1 MEINLSVM
9 IERSVDKVFDFL
21 RDFENH
27 HQESNSQVLLVEKL
41 TPGPS
46 RIGTQYRETVQ
57 MLPFIKLEMITEV
70 TQMKPHKSLEFTWSG
85 GGMEGVLNY
94 HFDSRDGW
102 TNVEFKERVFP
113 KGIMKLVGPL
123 IKASFHKTMVNRLD
137 GIKGVLE
144 GSDSTEFSHR

>member
-1 MEINLSVM
+1 MS
-9 IERSVDKVFDFL
+9 
-21 RDFENH
+21 DFENH

-57 MLPFIKLEMITEV
+57 LLPFITIEMITEV
-70 TQMKPHKSLEFTWSG
+70 TQMNPHKNLEFTWSG
-85 GGMEGVLNY
+85 GGMEGVLKY
-94 HFDSRDGW
+94 HLDPRDDW
-102 TNVEFKERVFP
+102 TNLEFSERVIP

-123 IKASFHKTMVNRLD
+123 IQASFHKMMVDRLD

-144 GSDSTEFSHR
+144 GSTKKR